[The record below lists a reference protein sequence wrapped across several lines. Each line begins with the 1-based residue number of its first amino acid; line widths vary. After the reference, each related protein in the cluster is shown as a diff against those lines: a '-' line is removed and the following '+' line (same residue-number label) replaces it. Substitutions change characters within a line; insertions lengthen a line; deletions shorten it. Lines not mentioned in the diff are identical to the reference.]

1 MMIRC
6 YLALLLPFSALMAQ
20 TQPPVIHIRQV
31 LAEGVYLDQ
40 GTAQGLAEGMKV
52 TFQRLAPGAAKM
64 AAKPVGDGVIVS
76 VATQSAFC
84 EIKGRTDGMQPE
96 PGDLAILAAD
106 DQQNLERLRNAARR
120 QRYAQ
125 VVSFTSGDPLEEEV
139 REYVPS
145 PPLSEEGRLSGRIGF
160 EWNSLADRGGT
171 GLSSHQEGLAIRVDW
186 TRIDGTYWNIS
197 GYWRG
202 RTNSTNG
209 GQAQTITDLMNR
221 TYHIGL
227 YYNNPRSRYQ
237 MGFGR
242 VLLPWA
248 SSLSTLDGGYVARSL
263 NKTWTAGLF
272 AGSTPDPTQW
282 NYDPNRQMLGTFLNA
297 QRGTY
302 ETARWSGTVGVAIT
316 RVRWRPERQFLFAEN
331 SVFVG
336 SKFTLLHTMEADQRN
351 PKTMNGQTG
360 VQLTRSFLSARF
372 QPSRRVTFDVSH
384 NHLRGVPTFDIR
396 LLGTGLLDNFL
407 FQGFSGGVR
416 VQPIDQLTLS
426 GNWGRSSRENDP
438 KASLNQMYSA
448 SWARLPWIQSRIEGR
463 YSNFTSSFGSGRYT
477 SFTLTR
483 NLGEQLRLEAQ
494 AGQQDFHGLLTQQTR
509 ARFAGGTIDWSIGR
523 HYFLTGGWMTYRGRV
538 QNYDQTFLT
547 LGFRF

>member
-1 MMIRC
+1 MHRGLM
-6 YLALLLPFSALMAQ
+6 LWLLPSLLLQAQ
-20 TQPPVIHIRQV
+20 EPPPAIRIRQV

-40 GTAQGLAEGMKV
+40 GSANGLAEGMRV
-52 TFQRLAPGAAKM
+52 TFQRLAPGAARLS
-64 AAKPVGDGVIVS
+64 AKPVGEGVIVS

-84 EIKGRTDGMQPE
+84 EIRARVEGLQPE
-96 PGDLAILAAD
+96 PGDLAVLAVA
-106 DQQNLERLRNAARR
+106 DQQNLERIRNSSRR

-125 VVSFTSGDPLEEEV
+125 VVSFTSGDPLDEEE
-139 REYVPS
+139 REYVPT
-145 PPLSEEGRLSGRIGF
+145 PPLSEEGRLTGRIGF

-171 GLSSHQEGLAIRVDW
+171 SLSSHQEGLAIRVDW
-186 TRIDGTYWNIS
+186 TRIEGSYWSIS

-202 RTNSTNG
+202 RMNSANSD
-209 GQAQTITDLMNR
+209 QAQTITDLMNR

-227 YYNNPRSRYQ
+227 FYNNPRSRYQ

-248 SSLSTLDGGYVARSL
+248 SSLSTLDGGYVARSF
-263 NKTWTAGLF
+263 NKTLTAGVF

-297 QRGTY
+297 ERGDY

-316 RVRWRPERQFLFAEN
+316 RVHWRPERQFLFAEN
-331 SVFVG
+331 SLFVG

-351 PKTMNGQTG
+351 PKIMNGQTG

-372 QPSRRVTFDVSH
+372 QPHRRVTFDLSH
-384 NHLRGVPTFDIR
+384 NHLRGTPTFDIR

-438 KASLNQMYSA
+438 KASLNQMYTA
-448 SWARLPWIQSRIEGR
+448 SWARLPWIQTRLEGR

-477 SFTLTR
+477 SFSLTR
-483 NLGEQLRLEAQ
+483 NLGEQLRVEAQ
-494 AGQQDFHGLLTQQTR
+494 AGQQEFHGPLTQQTR

-523 HYFLTGGWMTYRGRV
+523 HYFVTGGWMTYRGQV